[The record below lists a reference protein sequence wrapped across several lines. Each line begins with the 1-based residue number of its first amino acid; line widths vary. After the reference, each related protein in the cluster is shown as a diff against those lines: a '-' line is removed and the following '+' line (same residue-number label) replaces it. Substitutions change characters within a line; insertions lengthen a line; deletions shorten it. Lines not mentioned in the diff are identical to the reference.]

1 MADRNYLQTLRQ
13 SRLGLLIA
21 GAALMAMAVGAFV
34 YLQRSTGSHD
44 AWISL
49 SKQISADVGDLTRI
63 GQAGALGLEPDFATL
78 TAAREA
84 LDANI
89 KALRDG
95 DPEVGIRSAPLSV
108 GSEIDAVQS
117 AWSGLGKSLDDL
129 LSAEAAYRR
138 AAGHVAVI
146 SDATPRLFEAY
157 EGIAQRLAQRGAPTG
172 QIFATAG
179 QMVRLERIQTLASK
193 LLTGGTE
200 ALARAG
206 ELETQAQTFAQVNRT
221 LSETVTGLDYTPLRD
236 SAGAGVDADFAP
248 VMAAVTAL
256 KTDAA
261 AIGRMQRGAA
271 VLKGDG
277 ANVLAA
283 AKSLEQAL
291 LDSSVRRD
299 RLPAAAAIAGVLAL
313 LCVAGFIYVSIT
325 GLATEQATAKQRDAE
340 QQQAILRLLDEITN
354 LANGDL
360 TGELTVSED
369 FTGNIADSLNYTVQT
384 LRELVGTIN
393 RTSVEIAAAASS
405 TAGSAERMS
414 EASEGQAREI
424 VQATR
429 SINAASRSLDEVAGR
444 AEKLA
449 EQAKASVEVA
459 HNGAA
464 TVGRT
469 IQGMSTL
476 REQIQD
482 TAKRIKRLGESS
494 QEIGN
499 IIEFINDIAEQTNTL
514 ALNASIQAAMAGE
527 AGRGFAVVA
536 DEVQRLAER
545 AGSATRQIESL
556 VKTIQAD
563 TQEAVTSMERS
574 TTNVVGGAKSAEEA
588 GLALTRV
595 EAASQELAGLI
606 QEIAG
611 AARGQSAETT
621 RLADTM
627 QGIRQVAVTTSSTAQ
642 QTAEAVGELSLLSEK
657 LRESVSGFK
666 LPTDLNY

>member
-1 MADRNYLQTLRQ
+1 MAERNYLRTLRQ

-21 GAALMAMAVGAFV
+21 GAVLMAIAIGISLF
-34 YLQRSTGSHD
+34 LQRTEGRSE

-49 SKQISADVGDLTRI
+49 SQQISGDLGDLTRI
-63 GQAGALGLEPDFATL
+63 GQAGALGLTPDFAAL
-78 TAAREA
+78 AASRETI
-84 LDANI
+84 DANI
-89 KALRDG
+89 RALREG
-95 DPEVGIRSAPLSV
+95 DDENGIAPAPSSAGDQLAALQAAWAGLGAPLN
-108 GSEIDAVQS
+108 
-117 AWSGLGKSLDDL
+117 DL
-129 LSAEAAYRR
+129 LSAEAVQR
-138 AAGHVAVI
+138 
-146 SDATPRLFEAY
+146 SATGQLATITEAIPKLFASY
-157 EGIAQRLAQRGAPTG
+157 EGIAERLAQRGASTG
-172 QIFATAG
+172 QIYTTAG
-179 QMVRLERIQTLASK
+179 QLVRLQRIEGLASRFLVGGD
-193 LLTGGTE
+193 LL
-200 ALARAG
+200 AKVA
-206 ELETQAQTFAQVNRT
+206 ELEREAQNFAAVNRM
-221 LSETVTGLDYTPLRD
+221 LVEPVSGIDYAPMRD
-236 SAGAGVDADFAP
+236 PAGATVQTEFAP
-248 VMAAVTAL
+248 VLAAVLAL
-256 KTDAA
+256 KADAETLD
-261 AIGRMQRGAA
+261 RLQKGAA

-283 AKSLEQAL
+283 AKALEQAL
-291 LDSSVRRD
+291 IDSQVRREQ
-299 RLPAAAAIAGVLAL
+299 LPAAAILAAVLAL
-313 LCVAGFIYVSIT
+313 LCIAAFGYLTFT
-325 GLATEQATAKQRDAE
+325 GLSQEQNVTRDRDAA

-405 TAGSAERMS
+405 TAGSAELMS
-414 EASEGQAREI
+414 QGSEGQAREI

-429 SINAASRSLDEVAGR
+429 SINAASRSLEDVAGR
-444 AEKLA
+444 AEQLA
-449 EQAKASVEVA
+449 EQAKTSVDIA

-514 ALNASIQAAMAGE
+514 ALNASIQAAMAGD

-595 EAASQELAGLI
+595 EASSQELAKLI

-611 AARGQSAETT
+611 AAREQSAETT

-627 QGIRQVAVTTSSTAQ
+627 QGIRQVAVQTSSTAQ
-642 QTAEAVGELSLLSEK
+642 QTAESVGELNTLSEK
-657 LRESVSGFK
+657 LRESVAGFK
-666 LPTDLNY
+666 LPTDFA

>member
-1 MADRNYLQTLRQ
+1 MADRNYLRTLRQ

-21 GAALMAMAVGAFV
+21 GAVLMALAIGTSV
-34 YLQRSTGSHD
+34 YLQQTGGRHE

-49 SKQISADVGDLTRI
+49 AKQISADVSDLARI

-78 TAAREA
+78 VAARET

-89 KALRDG
+89 KALREG
-95 DPEVGIRSAPLSV
+95 DAEVGISSIPLTV
-108 GSEIDAVQS
+108 GGELDSLQT
-117 AWSGLGKSLDDL
+117 AWSGLGASLDDL
-129 LSAEAAYRR
+129 LSAEAPYRR
-138 AAGHVAVI
+138 AAGNVALVAE
-146 SDATPRLFEAY
+146 ATPRLFEAY
-157 EGIAQRLAQRGAPTG
+157 EGVAQRLAQRGASTG

-179 QMVRLERIQTLASK
+179 QLVRLERIRGLASQ
-193 LLTGGTE
+193 LLTGGNA

-206 ELETQAQTFAQVNRT
+206 ELEQEAQTFAQVNRMLT
-221 LSETVTGLDYTPLRD
+221 EAVSGLDYTPLRD
-236 SAGAGVDADFAP
+236 NAGAGVEKDFEP
-248 VMAAVTAL
+248 VLAAVAAL
-256 KTDAA
+256 KADAEPLD
-261 AIGRMQRGAA
+261 RMQKGAA

-277 ANVLAA
+277 ANVLAT
-283 AKSLEQAL
+283 AKGLEQAL
-291 LDSSVRRD
+291 IDSEVRHD
-299 RLPAAAAIAGVLAL
+299 RLPAAAAFMGVLAL
-313 LCVAGFIYVSIT
+313 LFVAGFIYVSIT
-325 GLATEQATAKQRDAE
+325 GLASEQAVSRDRDAA

-405 TAGSAERMS
+405 TANSAERMS

-429 SINAASRSLDEVAGR
+429 SINTASRSLEDVAGR

-449 EQAKASVEVA
+449 EQAKSSVEVA

-545 AGSATRQIESL
+545 AGSATRQIETL

-595 EAASQELAGLI
+595 EASSQELAKLI

-627 QGIRQVAVTTSSTAQ
+627 QGIRQVAVQTSSTAQ
-642 QTAEAVGELSLLSEK
+642 QTAEAVGELSVLSEK
-657 LRESVSGFK
+657 LRESVAGFK